1 MLLIKIKPCTNIELR
16 KDKIT
21 SVYDLNKLEKG
32 IDNMKNKAHIIKDI
46 EAGSIAEELELEPGD
61 ELVSINGNEIKDV
74 LDYHYLIKDEYLTV
88 IIKKK
93 DGEEWELDIEK
104 DYDEDL
110 GIIFEEGLMDEY
122 RSCRNKCI
130 FCFIDQMPPG
140 MRETLYFK
148 DDDAR
153 LSFLQGNY
161 ITLTN
166 ISDEELD
173 RIIFYKLSPINIS
186 IHTTNEELRCKMLT
200 NRFAGTAL
208 QKMKKLKDAGIVM
221 NGQIVLCKGWN
232 DGEELEKTLHD
243 LAAFIPELNSVSVVP
258 VGLTRF
264 REGLTQLE
272 PFSKEDSLKVLS
284 QIHRWQDIF
293 LKHYGTRLV
302 YASDEW
308 YLKAGLPIPDEESYE
323 GYPQIENGVG
333 LVRSLQTEF
342 EEALE
347 ELVPDERVRNLS
359 LATGVLAAPV
369 IESLIKKLNIK
380 FPNVKVKVY
389 TITNNYFGP
398 LITVAGL
405 LTGKDIIEQ
414 LQGKELYDAL
424 LLPGVLLRSGEDV
437 LLDDVT
443 VSDIERSL
451 QTKVRIVQSDGKS
464 LVDAILC

>member
-1 MLLIKIKPCTNIELR
+1 
-16 KDKIT
+16 
-21 SVYDLNKLEKG
+21 
-32 IDNMKNKAHIIKDI
+32 MKKKAHIIKDI

-104 DYDEDL
+104 DYDEGL

-140 MRETLYFK
+140 MRDTLYFK

-232 DGEELEKTLHD
+232 DGDELEKTLHD

-272 PFSKEDSLKVLS
+272 PFTKEDSLKVLS
-284 QIHRWQDIF
+284 QIHRWQGIF

-464 LVDAILC
+464 LIDAILC

>member
-1 MLLIKIKPCTNIELR
+1 
-16 KDKIT
+16 
-21 SVYDLNKLEKG
+21 
-32 IDNMKNKAHIIKDI
+32 
-46 EAGSIAEELELEPGD
+46 
-61 ELVSINGNEIKDV
+61 
-74 LDYHYLIKDEYLTV
+74 
-88 IIKKK
+88 
-93 DGEEWELDIEK
+93 
-104 DYDEDL
+104 
-110 GIIFEEGLMDEY
+110 
-122 RSCRNKCI
+122 
-130 FCFIDQMPPG
+130 
-140 MRETLYFK
+140 
-148 DDDAR
+148 
-153 LSFLQGNY
+153 
-161 ITLTN
+161 
-166 ISDEELD
+166 
-173 RIIFYKLSPINIS
+173 
-186 IHTTNEELRCKMLT
+186 MLT

-232 DGEELEKTLHD
+232 DGDELEKTLHD

-272 PFSKEDSLKVLS
+272 PFTKEDSLKVLS
-284 QIHRWQDIF
+284 QIHRWQGIF